1 MLLYRLF
8 LFLYPLAARL
18 MSIFSPKARLWCR
31 GQQMAFTQIQ
41 EQPTNQPV
49 IWMHCASLGEFEQG
63 LPVLTQ
69 LKQQYPQYCLLV
81 SFFSPSGYEACKNH
95 PIPHRVVYLPMD
107 HPRKSFQWIQQVAP
121 ALVIF
126 VKYEFWY
133 YYLLALH
140 QQKTPV
146 LLISAIFR
154 KHQLFFQWY
163 GSFYRKMLHFFD
175 HILVQNTASAQLLQ
189 SVGVEEGVAITG
201 DTRFDRVL
209 EIAGNPRAY
218 PAIEHFI
225 QDKPVLV
232 AGSTWPEDDKE
243 LQHFVNHHPNIRM
256 ILVPHHIDADSI
268 QQCMAIFPGAVCY
281 SDYEKDWQDTHQYS
295 GINKLIINRIG
306 MLSSLYKYATV
317 VYVGGGFGA
326 EGVHNVLEATIYGN
340 PVVIGPEYAKYLEVT
355 QLVAEGGVVAV
366 STSSALS
373 NTLLHFFENGEA
385 RAMIGK
391 KAKAFTLA
399 QTGATQKVMQVI
411 QENRLLTN

>member
-1 MLLYRLF
+1 MLLYQLF
-8 LFLYPLAARL
+8 IYVYPIAARL
-18 MSIFSPKARLWCR
+18 ISIFSPKALSWCK
-31 GQQMAFTQIQ
+31 GQAIAFGQLRARPNK
-41 EQPTNQPV
+41 EPL

-63 LPVLTQ
+63 LPVLQQ
-69 LKQQYPQYCLLV
+69 LKKQYPHYTLLV

-95 PIPHRVVYLPMD
+95 SVPDWVVYLPMD
-107 HPRKSFQWIQQVAP
+107 HPRKSALWIREIRP

-133 YYLLALH
+133 YYLLTLH
-140 QQKTPV
+140 QQKIPII
-146 LLISAIFR
+146 LISAIFR

-163 GSFYRKMLHFFD
+163 GGFYRKMLHCFNY
-175 HILVQNTASAQLLQ
+175 ILVQNADSASLLQ
-189 SVGVEEGVAITG
+189 TIGVSNGVTISG

-209 EIAGNPRAY
+209 AIANSPTPY

-243 LQHFVNHHPNIRM
+243 LQYFVNLHPNIQM

-268 QQCMAIFPGAVCY
+268 QQSMAIFPGAVCY
-281 SDYEKDWQDTHQYS
+281 SDYEQNYQDAEYM

-326 EGVHNVLEATIYGN
+326 DGVHNVLEATIFGK
-340 PVVIGPEYAKYLEVT
+340 PVVIGPVYAKYLEVT
-355 QLVAEGGVVAV
+355 QLVEQGGVVAIT
-366 STSSALS
+366 TSQEL
-373 NTLLHFFENGEA
+373 NTMLQHFFESGEA
-385 RAMIGK
+385 CSETGK
-391 KAKAFTLA
+391 KAKAFTIA
-399 QTGATQKVMQVI
+399 QTGATQKVMEVI